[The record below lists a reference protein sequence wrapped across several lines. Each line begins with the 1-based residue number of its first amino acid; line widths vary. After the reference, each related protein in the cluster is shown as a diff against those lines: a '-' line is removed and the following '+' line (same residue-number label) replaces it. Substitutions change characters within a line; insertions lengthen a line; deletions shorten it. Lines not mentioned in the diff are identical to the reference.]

1 MKKVKKSSLLQF
13 GQGNGNGASLT
24 LVLSCGFQGGE
35 VAAYAGPASHF
46 CAEELKILLQEQ

>member
-1 MKKVKKSSLLQF
+1 MKKVKKTSLLQM

-24 LVLSCGFQGGE
+24 LVLSCVFQGGE